1 MFRFPVSRKRLA
13 QIFVVGLVLAISGFG
28 ATTAAL
34 ALSLDEAKAQGLVGE
49 RPNGYVGVV
58 SGGNNAQAAALA
70 NRINAKRRAAYQ
82 SVADSNGTTLRS
94 VEALAGRKLIGRLQ
108 SGQWFMDQGGKWR
121 RR

>member
-1 MFRFPVSRKRLA
+1 MFQVLVSRKRLV
-13 QIFVVGLVLAISGFG
+13 QIFAVGLVLVISGVG
-28 ATTAAL
+28 AATTAL
-34 ALSLDEAKAQGLVGE
+34 ALSLDEAKAQGVVGE

-58 SGGNNAQAAALA
+58 SGSNNAQAAALA
-70 NRINAKRRAAYQ
+70 NQINAKRRAAYQ
-82 SVADSNGTTLRS
+82 SVANSNGTTLRS